1 MERTRRNMKEGGS
14 RSEVQRWKTGRG
26 GPGLRGPGEETLWGG
41 EEGKEKGA
49 SPLCRWEI
57 RPEMPAAAATVEK
70 RSTRS
75 VVSFFSSARIIP
87 LNGSVLLSLS
97 LSHSRSSLLLSFFI
111 VSPSNRPRNDVSTT
125 VYPSPW
131 PGTKTHPLPSVLLFP
146 QRGIHILP
154 IVNHWEGCKFGEQP
168 SVSGSLL
175 LSIHG
180 EGRILFLR
188 AYPLIRV

>member
-1 MERTRRNMKEGGS
+1 MKEGGS

-97 LSHSRSSLLLSFFI
+97 LIRARHYYYPSSLCRHQTGREMMFL
-111 VSPSNRPRNDVSTT
+111 R
-125 VYPSPW
+125 
-131 PGTKTHPLPSVLLFP
+131 
-146 QRGIHILP
+146 
-154 IVNHWEGCKFGEQP
+154 
-168 SVSGSLL
+168 
-175 LSIHG
+175 LSIPPPG
-180 EGRILFLR
+180 LERRCILFLLFFCSR
-188 AYPLIRV
+188 NEVYTSSPLSTTGRVASLASNHPCQDLCFSPSMEKEGFSFFEPIL

>member
-1 MERTRRNMKEGGS
+1 MKEGGS

-111 VSPSNRPRNDVSTT
+111 VSPSQTGREMMFLR
-125 VYPSPW
+125 
-131 PGTKTHPLPSVLLFP
+131 
-146 QRGIHILP
+146 
-154 IVNHWEGCKFGEQP
+154 
-168 SVSGSLL
+168 
-175 LSIHG
+175 LSIPPPG
-180 EGRILFLR
+180 LERRCILFLLFFCSR
-188 AYPLIRV
+188 NEVYTSSPLSTTGRVASLASNHPCQDLCFSPSMEKEGFSFFEPIL